1 MARLV
6 VDGNDLV
13 VRLSLL
19 EKLGAFAAHNPRV
32 PLMAVQI
39 ARVAEDPWRDLR
51 GMRAPGTGLPGV
63 IMLGTTRG
71 RGVHDFAA
79 VYGHR
84 RGVVVELKGAS
95 PWTRFVISC
104 RDDAPEDVVAAIS
117 GRTG

>member
-1 MARLV
+1 VARLV

-19 EKLGAFAAHNPRV
+19 EKLGAFAGHDPRV
-32 PLMAVQI
+32 LVTSVQI
-39 ARVAEDPWRDLR
+39 VRVSEDPWRDLR
-51 GMRAPGTGLPGV
+51 GMRAPGTGFPGV

-71 RGVHDFAA
+71 RGVRDFAA

-84 RGVVVELKGAS
+84 RGVVVELKGAT
-95 PWTRFVISC
+95 WTRFLISC

-117 GRTG
+117 SRTG

>member
-6 VDGNDLV
+6 VEGADLV

-19 EKLGAFAAHNPRV
+19 EKLGAFAGHDPRV
-32 PLMAVQI
+32 PLTAVQI
-39 ARVAEDPWRDLR
+39 ARVTGDPWRDLR
-51 GMRAPGTGLPGV
+51 GLRAPGTGFPGV
-63 IMLGTTRG
+63 IMLGTTRA

-84 RGVVVELKGAS
+84 RGVVVDLKGA

-117 GRTG
+117 GGG